1 MSSAREDAGLPPPF
15 VAVGGLGG
23 SGTRLIA
30 TLLAEFGI
38 FLGHDL
44 NRELDN
50 LAFTLLFKR
59 RELLTSTDAEID
71 SDLRLFTT
79 MMTRPRALTAVERA
93 HLQQRASEQRNEHP
107 DGWLQARA
115 DALIGASRT
124 PLAAGQHWGWK
135 EPNAHIL
142 LPALIRN
149 FPQMRYIHVVR
160 HGLDMAFS
168 RNQTQL
174 QYWGDAMLGGP
185 GEPGPARAL
194 SYWCAAQKRARRLGE
209 MMGDRFLWL
218 DYDHLCLD
226 PRDGLNRLRDF
237 LGLPCPDPEK
247 MLAMIR
253 PPASMGRFRRADCS
267 MLSRAD
273 IAVVAEYG
281 FAVD

>member
-1 MSSAREDAGLPPPF
+1 MPANHDAGSPPPF

-30 TLLAEFGI
+30 TLLTEFGI
-38 FLGHDL
+38 FLGRDL
-44 NRELDN
+44 NKELDN

-59 RELLTSTDAEID
+59 RELLASTDAEID
-71 SDLRLFTT
+71 SDLRLFAT
-79 MMTRPRALTAVERA
+79 MMTRPCTLTAAGQA
-93 HLQQRASEQRNEHP
+93 HLRQRASEQRSEHP

-115 DALIGASRT
+115 DALIEAPHV
-124 PLAAGQHWGWK
+124 PLPPGQLWGWK
-135 EPNAHIL
+135 EPNSHIL

-149 FPQMRYIHVVR
+149 FPDMRYIHVVR

-168 RNQTQL
+168 RNLTQL

-185 GEPGPARAL
+185 GETGPARAL

-226 PRDGLNRLRDF
+226 PHDGLDRLGNF
-237 LGLPCPDPEK
+237 LGLPCPDREK

-267 MLSRAD
+267 MLSSAD
-273 IAVVAEYG
+273 IKLVAEYG
-281 FAVD
+281 FVVD

>member
-1 MSSAREDAGLPPPF
+1 MSTANEDVVPSPF

-23 SGTRLIA
+23 SGTRLVA
-30 TLLAEFGI
+30 SLLAEFGI
-38 FLGHDL
+38 FIGHDL

-59 RELLTSTDAEID
+59 RELLALTDAEID
-71 SDLRLFTT
+71 RDLRLFAT
-79 MMTRPRALTAVERA
+79 MMTRSRSLTADEQA
-93 HLQQRASEQRNEHP
+93 LLKARASESRNEYP
-107 DGWLQARA
+107 DGWLQERA
-115 DALIGASRT
+115 HALIESSHEAL
-124 PLAAGQHWGWK
+124 PAGNRWGWK
-135 EPNAHIL
+135 EPNSHIL

-174 QYWGDAMLGGP
+174 HYWGEAMLGQP

-209 MMGDRFLWL
+209 LMGSRFLWL

-226 PRDGLNRLRDF
+226 PDDGLNRLAEF
-237 LGLPCPDPEK
+237 LGLACPDRAK

-253 PPASMGRFRRADCS
+253 PPASMGRFRHTDCS
-267 MLSRAD
+267 MLSTDD
-273 IAVVAEYG
+273 IKLVAEYG